1 MWAYCRSGGTHSSLG
16 PGRLVK
22 MPNVTVHCHREL
34 YCERPG
40 QDTLL
45 QEKLNHSWNP
55 IAIVLTGTNA

>member
-1 MWAYCRSGGTHSSLG
+1 
-16 PGRLVK
+16 

-55 IAIVLTGTNA
+55 IAIVLTGTNT